1 LPGRLSFVQRGA
13 RAALSRAVPLL
24 LVLGL
29 WEAVGASGLADR
41 AFVPSVATIGAALVD
56 LLRGGSLV
64 RDLLVTVFRSL
75 AGLVAA
81 SAVGTVLGVMMATS
95 ARVDRI
101 VGPLAAAT
109 YSLPKTALVPLF
121 LLWFGIGSATDIA
134 VVFLACLLPIL
145 VHAYHGAKD
154 VPSALLWSAAAMG
167 TPRRRMLFR
176 ISLRWAEPPIWAG
189 LRIAL
194 GFSVVVTVSAEMIAS
209 TDGLGKLIFMYGEN
223 GAYAHMFAA
232 VGALVA
238 VAFALDRLLLD
249 LMRRRLAWHESVA
262 AEARRP

>member
-1 LPGRLSFVQRGA
+1 MRLCASA
-13 RAALSRAVPLL
+13 RAALSRAAPLL
-24 LVLGL
+24 LALAV
-29 WEAVGASGLADR
+29 WEAVGASGVADR
-41 AFVPSVATIGAALVD
+41 DFLPSVATIGAALID
-56 LLRGGSLV
+56 LLRAGSLD
-64 RDLLVTVFRSL
+64 RDLAVTLFRSL
-75 AGLVAA
+75 GGLVAA
-81 SAVGTVLGVMMATS
+81 TVVGAVLGVAMANS
-95 ARVDRI
+95 ARIDRI
-101 VGPLAAAT
+101 VGPLVAAT

-154 VPSALLWSAAAMG
+154 VPPALLWSAAAMG
-167 TPRRRMLFR
+167 TSRRRMLFH
-176 ISLRWAEPPIWAG
+176 ILLRWAEPPIWSG

-209 TDGLGKLIFMYGEN
+209 TNGLGKLIFMYGEN

-238 VAFALDRLLLD
+238 VAFALDRLLLK
-249 LMRRRLAWHESVA
+249 LMRRRLSWHESVT
-262 AEARRP
+262 AEARGV

>member
-1 LPGRLSFVQRGA
+1 LPGRLSFVPRGV

-24 LVLGL
+24 LALGV
-29 WEAVGASGLADR
+29 WEAAGASGLADR
-41 AFVPSVATIGAALVD
+41 AFLPSSVTIVAALVD
-56 LLRGGSLV
+56 LLRGGSLA
-64 RDLLVTVFRSL
+64 RDLAVTLFRSL
-75 AGLVAA
+75 GGLVAA
-81 SAVGTVLGVMMATS
+81 GAVGTVLGVLMATS

-167 TPRRRMLFR
+167 TPRRRMRFG

-189 LRIAL
+189 LRLAL

-249 LMRRRLAWHESVA
+249 LMRRRLAWHESVS
-262 AEARRP
+262 AEARGP

>member
-1 LPGRLSFVQRGA
+1 MLRS
-13 RAALSRAVPLL
+13 ALSRAAPLL
-24 LVLGL
+24 LVLAL

-41 AFVPSVATIGAALVD
+41 AFLPSTVTIATALLD
-56 LLRGGSLV
+56 LLRGGALG
-64 RDLLVTVFRSL
+64 RDLAVTLFRSL
-75 AGLVAA
+75 AGLAA
-81 SAVGTVLGVMMATS
+81 ATVVGSVLGILMAHS
-95 ARVDRI
+95 PRIDRV
-101 VGPLAAAT
+101 VGPLVGAT

-121 LLWFGIGSATDIA
+121 LLWFGIGNPTDIA

-154 VPSALLWSAAAMG
+154 VPPALLWSAASMG
-167 TPRRRMLFR
+167 TPRRRMLFG
-176 ISLRWAEPPIWAG
+176 ILLRWAEPPIWTG

-209 TDGLGKLIFMYGEN
+209 TNGLGRLIFMYGEN

-238 VAFALDRLLLD
+238 VAFGLDRLLLG
-249 LMRRRLAWHESVA
+249 LMRHRLAWHESVVA
-262 AEARRP
+262 AEPGG

>member
-1 LPGRLSFVQRGA
+1 MPRQ
-13 RAALSRAVPLL
+13 LSRAAPLL
-24 LVLGL
+24 LALAL

-41 AFVPSVATIGAALVD
+41 AFLPSVTTIFAAVLDLMRAGAL
-56 LLRGGSLV
+56 G
-64 RDLLVTVFRSL
+64 RDLSVTLFRSL

-81 SAVGTVLGVMMATS
+81 TAVGSVLGVLMANS
-95 ARVDRI
+95 PRIDRV
-101 VGPLAAAT
+101 VGPLVGAT

-121 LLWFGIGSATDIA
+121 LLWFGIGNATDIA

-154 VPSALLWSAAAMG
+154 VPPALLWSAAAMG
-167 TPRRRMLFR
+167 TSRRRMLFH
-176 ISLRWAEPPIWAG
+176 ILLRWAEPPIWSG

-209 TDGLGKLIFMYGEN
+209 TNGLGRLIFMYGEN

-238 VAFALDRLLLD
+238 AAFALDRVLLTLTQ
-249 LMRRRLAWHESVA
+249 RRLAWHDSTSA
-262 AEARRP
+262 AGRGG